1 MFTKKKK
8 LKNGFL
14 HFHYWKFNNDVVA
27 THVALSL
34 PVETVKKNAI
44 IQFVGCRPS
53 QKTELF

>member
-1 MFTKKKK
+1 M
-8 LKNGFL
+8 GFYI
-14 HFHYWKFNNDVVA
+14 FITENSTNVVA

-34 PVETVKKNAI
+34 PVVTVKEYPI